1 MADPI
6 AHNSSVKT
14 EARSSKENWI
24 YGNNNYCNMQYCK
37 TVNVSVETVGYKFF
51 VSFHNLQFN

>member
-51 VSFHNLQFN
+51 VSFHNL